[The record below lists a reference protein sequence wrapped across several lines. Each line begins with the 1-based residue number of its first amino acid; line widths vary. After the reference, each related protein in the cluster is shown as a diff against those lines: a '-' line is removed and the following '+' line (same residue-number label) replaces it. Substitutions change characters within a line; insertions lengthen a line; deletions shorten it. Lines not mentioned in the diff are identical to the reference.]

1 MRLLIFGQSGQVA
14 TELARRIPNGI
25 SATFLG
31 RAEADL
37 SNPAACAAA
46 IAAHP
51 ADAVINAA
59 AWTAVDKAESE
70 EPAATVVN
78 GEAPAA
84 MARACVLSGTPFLH
98 LSTDYVFDGQGRTA
112 FSPHHAIAPQ
122 SAYGRSKLRGEIG
135 VRESGAPH
143 LILRTSW
150 VFSAHGTNFVNTML
164 RLGRERT
171 TLRVVADQIGGP
183 TPAFAIADALIS
195 AAISMANGT
204 PGGTHHFAGA
214 PSTSWADFA
223 RAIMDSASL
232 SCLVE
237 DILSRDYP
245 TPATRPLNSRLDCR
259 AFARDFGVSPPDW
272 RVALNEI
279 VAELAT
285 RT

>member
-1 MRLLIFGQSGQVA
+1 MRLLIFGQLGKVA

-84 MARACVLSGTPFLH
+84 MARDCALNRTPFLYS
-98 LSTDYVFDGQGRTA
+98 STDYVFDGRGTTA
-112 FSPHHAIAPQ
+112 FSIDHATAPQ
-122 SAYGRSKLRGEIG
+122 NAHGRSKLRSEIG
-135 VRESGAPH
+135 VRDSGAPH

-150 VFSAHGTNFVNTML
+150 VTQ
-164 RLGRERT
+164 R
-171 TLRVVADQIGGP
+171 
-183 TPAFAIADALIS
+183 
-195 AAISMANGT
+195 MA
-204 PGGTHHFAGA
+204 
-214 PSTSWADFA
+214 
-223 RAIMDSASL
+223 R
-232 SCLVE
+232 
-237 DILSRDYP
+237 IL
-245 TPATRPLNSRLDCR
+245 
-259 AFARDFGVSPPDW
+259 
-272 RVALNEI
+272 
-279 VAELAT
+279 
-285 RT
+285 